1 MKEKDIEL
9 MKKLIEEKK
18 KKGLQQG
25 KRQKVHKSIG
35 GKQKGFNNKKSGGLF
50 DK

>member
-1 MKEKDIEL
+1 MKEKDIEF

-18 KKGLQQG
+18 NKGSQQG
-25 KRQKVHKSIG
+25 KRQKAHKSIG
-35 GKQKGFNNKKSGGLF
+35 GKQKGFSNKKTGGLF

>member
-1 MKEKDIEL
+1 MQKKDIEL

-18 KKGLQQG
+18 NKGLQPG
-25 KRQKVHKSIG
+25 KRQKAHKSIG

>member
-1 MKEKDIEL
+1 

-18 KKGLQQG
+18 NKGLKKGLRE
-25 KRQKVHKSIG
+25 KAHKSIG